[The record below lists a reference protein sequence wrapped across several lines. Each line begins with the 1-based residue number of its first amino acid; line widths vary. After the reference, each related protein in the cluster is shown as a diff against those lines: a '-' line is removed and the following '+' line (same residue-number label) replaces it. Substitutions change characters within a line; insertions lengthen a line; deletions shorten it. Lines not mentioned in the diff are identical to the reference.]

1 MSSPRSSSTA
11 CVPNIGRAERRKRMT
26 FGVVLFTITSLAAAA
41 LVLMGVDRL
50 WRLPLLLP
58 FWAGAIGVFQA
69 REKT

>member
-1 MSSPRSSSTA
+1 
-11 CVPNIGRAERRKRMT
+11 MT
-26 FGVVLFTITSLAAAA
+26 FGVVLFTIASLAAAA

-58 FWAGAIGVFQA
+58 LWAGAIGVFQA

>member
-1 MSSPRSSSTA
+1 MSSPRSSPPA

-26 FGVVLFTITSLAAAA
+26 FGVVLFTIASLAAAA

-58 FWAGAIGVFQA
+58 LWAGAIGVFQA